1 MEKTVER
8 MGQFLLDNAK
18 KIAREM
24 RKTNHYRS
32 FQMSLDVHKHSTGPE
47 MKVEI
52 SVYDEKTTHYY
63 LAKDE
68 ISTKGLR
75 RICSNMNRES
85 KEK

>member
-1 MEKTVER
+1 
-8 MGQFLLDNAK
+8 
-18 KIAREM
+18 
-24 RKTNHYRS
+24 
-32 FQMSLDVHKHSTGPE
+32 
-47 MKVEI
+47 MKVEV

-68 ISTKGLR
+68 INSAGLR